1 MKKLVLWAVILG
13 FLLTACGGN
22 SGYIC
27 NDPLGC
33 VVLESGAPIKIGVAL
48 TLSGPDSPYGIDAL
62 RGVEIAIADR
72 GDRLLSREIEL
83 VRADERCEEQGGLEA
98 ATALVSD
105 PQIVGVIG
113 TTCSSAAVPAAQII
127 SEAGMVLISPAS
139 TAPSLT
145 SPESHQAGFL
155 RTIYNDKSQGQ
166 AVAEFAY
173 EALGVRTIA
182 TLHDGTPYSME
193 LQEAAC
199 QSFEQLGGEC
209 LAQVQIE
216 SGQNPELEMVRIASL
231 EPEALYFPLYTTDG
245 VAVTKLASRLMT
257 DAALISSDGLLS
269 TDFVSQVRNPAQG
282 MYLSGPAVLDIDP
295 SFLAKY
301 KTRYGEDPI
310 AVYHAAAYDAV
321 NLLFSAIEKVV
332 TRNGSTLYIPRQALR
347 DALFE
352 TRNLAGLSGTLTCS
366 TLGDCAAPNIVIYQV
381 RGEIFTPIYP

>member
-1 MKKLVLWAVILG
+1 MKKTIHWMAVTG
-13 FLLTACGGN
+13 FLLAACGGGI
-22 SGYIC
+22 GYEC
-27 NDPLGC
+27 TDPLGC
-33 VVLESGAPIKIGVAL
+33 VVVESGAPIKIAIAL
-48 TLSGPDSPYGIDAL
+48 TLTGPDSPYGIDAL

-72 GDRLLSREIEL
+72 GNRLLSREIEL

-98 ATALVSD
+98 ATALVAD

-113 TTCSSAAVPAAQII
+113 TTCSNAAVPAAKII

-145 SPESHQAGFL
+145 SAEGHQAGFL

-173 EALGVRTIA
+173 EALGVRTMV

-193 LQEAAC
+193 LQQAAC
-199 QSFEQLGGEC
+199 ESFEQLGGEC
-209 LAQVQIE
+209 LAQVEIE
-216 SGQNPELEMVRIASL
+216 SGEDPELDLVRIASL
-231 EPEALYFPLYTTDG
+231 EPQALYYPLYTTDG

-257 DAALISSDGLLS
+257 DVALISSDGLLS
-269 TDFVSQVRNPAQG
+269 ADFVSQVRNPAQG
-282 MYLSGPAVLDIDP
+282 MYLSGPALLEIDP
-295 SFLAKY
+295 SFLVKY
-301 KTRYGEDPI
+301 KTVYGEAPI

-352 TRNLAGLSGTLTCS
+352 TRNLPGLGGTLTCS
-366 TLGDCAAPNIVIYQV
+366 TLGDCAEPNIVIYQV